1 MRPRIG
7 GGSSA
12 RVSETKRPYEYWRD
26 LNRWLAEEGL
36 AIVRRWADEFLKDN
50 RAVEDGEEAPATERK
65 REVVRAGWTDDERLA
80 HEIAEVALAC
90 GEDIVL
96 RLDEVRADV
105 GRALGK
111 DLQRTEPE
119 DQLRKAMVDAGMHEM
134 PIGKDGRR
142 ERMKIGKG
150 VNKHGRG
157 DLRPYLFD
165 VGASLAVSSAPERL
179 HRHIGIYRGATGAT

>member
-1 MRPRIG
+1 MSDPSHPHQIVVSIARP
-7 GGSSA
+7 
-12 RVSETKRPYEYWRD
+12 
-26 LNRWLAEEGL
+26 AEEGL

-65 REVVRAGWTDDERLA
+65 REVVRAGWTDGERLA
-80 HEIAEVALAC
+80 HEIAESVLAC

-105 GRALGK
+105 GMALGK

-119 DQLRKAMVDAGMHEM
+119 DQLRKAMADAGMHEM

-150 VNKHGRG
+150 VNKTVVATF
-157 DLRPYLFD
+157 DLTSLTWERVSPCHRRPSDF
-165 VGASLAVSSAPERL
+165 
-179 HRHIGIYRGATGAT
+179 IGI